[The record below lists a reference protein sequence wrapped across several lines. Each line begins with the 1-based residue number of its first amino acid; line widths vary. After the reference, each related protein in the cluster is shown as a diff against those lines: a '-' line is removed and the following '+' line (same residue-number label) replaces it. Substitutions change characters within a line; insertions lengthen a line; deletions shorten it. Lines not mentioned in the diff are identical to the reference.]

1 MNILSNPKKIQKL
14 INNLKLKRKTIG
26 FVPTMGALHQGHIS
40 LVRRAKK
47 ENNIVVVSIFVNP
60 SQFGP
65 NEDLKKYPRPFFND
79 IKLCNKEGVN
89 IIFAPKANLIYPKNY
104 LTYIN
109 VEKLSDIM
117 CGEHR
122 LAHFRGVTTVVT
134 KLFNIIQPDKVY
146 FGLKDYQQSVIIKK
160 MTADLNFPIKIV
172 TCPTIREK
180 NGLAL
185 SSRNAYLSNED
196 LKKALS
202 ISQSLNKA
210 RKLIEYK
217 KSVSKKSIILE
228 IKKVIELNMD
238 KIDYIEIRDANTLEE
253 IKNIIDKK
261 VVIAIAAYIG
271 KTRLI
276 DNIVVNPVR

>member
-1 MNILSNPKKIQKL
+1 
-14 INNLKLKRKTIG
+14 
-26 FVPTMGALHQGHIS
+26 
-40 LVRRAKK
+40 
-47 ENNIVVVSIFVNP
+47 
-60 SQFGP
+60 
-65 NEDLKKYPRPFFND
+65 
-79 IKLCNKEGVN
+79 
-89 IIFAPKANLIYPKNY
+89 
-104 LTYIN
+104 
-109 VEKLSDIM
+109 
-117 CGEHR
+117 
-122 LAHFRGVTTVVT
+122 
-134 KLFNIIQPDKVY
+134 
-146 FGLKDYQQSVIIKK
+146 